1 MSKTKIY
8 IDGSEGTTGLRI
20 NERFAGRDDLEI
32 LHIPSELRKDPATR
46 AHYINESDITFLC
59 LPDAASIEAVS
70 MVENDRVRIIDTST
84 AHRTNPDW
92 AYGFPE
98 LGPEFRD
105 RIRESKRIA
114 NPGCYASGFISLVYP
129 LVKKGIIAPDF
140 PVVSFAVSGYS
151 GAGKKAIAVYE
162 SEDKTEAMYSPRE
175 YALTQQHKHLKEMKA
190 VTGLAKEPCFTPFV
204 DDYYSGM
211 IVNVSLYADMIGMSA
226 EKLREVY
233 AEFYAG
239 EQFIQVKPFAAQTE
253 ELGGFLPANGCSGWD
268 GMKLYVCGNDDRI
281 LLASQFDNLGKGASG
296 AAIQNMNL
304 ILGLDEKTGLDL

>member
-1 MSKTKIY
+1 MSKKKIY

-20 NERFAGRDDLEI
+20 NERFQGRDDIEI
-32 LHIPSELRKDPATR
+32 IKIASELRKDPAER
-46 AHYINESDITFLC
+46 AKMINASDITFLC

-70 MVENDRVRIIDTST
+70 MVENDNVCIIDTST

-98 LGPEFRD
+98 LGADFRD
-105 RIRESKRIA
+105 RIRGSKRIA

-129 LVKKGIIAPDF
+129 LVKKGIIQADF

-162 SEDKTEAMYSPRE
+162 SEEKTDAMNSPRM

-190 VTGLAKEPCFTPFV
+190 ITGLETEPSFTPMV
-204 DDYYSGM
+204 DDYYAGM
-211 IVNVSLYADMIGMSA
+211 IVSVPLYTKQIGLKPQELQQIFAD
-226 EKLREVY
+226 
-233 AEFYAG
+233 FYKG
-239 EQFIQVKPFAAQTE
+239 EQFIQVKPFEAQTE
-253 ELGGFLPANGCSGWD
+253 ELGGFMPANACAGWD
-268 GMKLYVCGNDDRI
+268 GMNIYVCGNDDRI

-304 ILGLDEKTGLDL
+304 LLGLDEKTGLNL